1 MKDQTSPNIKSTVYY
16 LDCAFYG
23 ADNRF
28 MTLLNLS
35 QHTTIDNNTSARRV
49 A

>member
-1 MKDQTSPNIKSTVYY
+1 MKDQTSPNIESTVYY

-35 QHTTIDNNTSARRV
+35 QHAAINNNTSARRV